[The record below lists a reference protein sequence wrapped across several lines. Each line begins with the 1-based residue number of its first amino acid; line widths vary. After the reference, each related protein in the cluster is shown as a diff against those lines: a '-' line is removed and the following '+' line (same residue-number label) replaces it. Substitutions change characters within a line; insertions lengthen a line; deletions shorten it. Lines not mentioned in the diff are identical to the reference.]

1 MVSENYGI
9 FGVIRFDSFCSLSLL
24 SQEFLVV
31 GGFEIGIGLLF
42 EIVEMGSH
50 FVFAF
55 LHVFE
60 GIWGDLFPIVEVLVG
75 GVDIIRVI
83 RAQIEMMPP

>member
-31 GGFEIGIGLLF
+31 GGFEIGIGLLL
-42 EIVEMGSH
+42 EIMKMGSH

-60 GIWGDLFPIVEVLVG
+60 GI
-75 GVDIIRVI
+75 
-83 RAQIEMMPP
+83 